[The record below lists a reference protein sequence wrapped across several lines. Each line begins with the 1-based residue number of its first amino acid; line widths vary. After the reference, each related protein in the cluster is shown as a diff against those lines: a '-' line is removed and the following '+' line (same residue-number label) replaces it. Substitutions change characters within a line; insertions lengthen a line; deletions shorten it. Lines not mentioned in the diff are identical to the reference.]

1 MVNQNAR
8 FALLLA
14 LVAGGSVSAIPAE
27 AQAPATIAQAR
38 TGPTYAD
45 LVDLADPAAAVIH
58 ARIRKQA
65 TVEPER
71 APGLAPGHVRLY
83 IEADT
88 VALLTGAAPIG
99 GQLRYLVDL
108 PVDARGRAPKLRK
121 REVLLFTRA
130 ADGRP
135 GEIALVAPDAQ
146 LDWTAELEARL
157 RPILAELAEPA
168 APPAVTTVRE
178 ALSVAGNLAGESET
192 QFFIG
197 TRADGPVSITV
208 VRRPNMTPVW
218 GVSWTEIVDQSARPP
233 ARDTLAW
240 YRLACFLPDELPSE
254 ASLSSDPAARAR
266 SVADYRFVKE
276 QLGPCPRN
284 RAPAASR

>member
-1 MVNQNAR
+1 MVIKNAR
-8 FALLLA
+8 STFLFALIA
-14 LVAGGSVSAIPAE
+14 AGVAAPLPAM
-27 AQAPATIAQAR
+27 AQARATIAQAPS
-38 TGPTYAD
+38 GPTYAD

-99 GQLRYLVDL
+99 GKLRYLVDL
-108 PVDARGRAPKLRK
+108 PTDARGRAPKLRK

-130 ADGRP
+130 ANSRP
-135 GEIALVAPDAQ
+135 GEIALVAPHAQ
-146 LDWTAELEARL
+146 LDWSAELETRL
-157 RPILAELAEPA
+157 RPILAELAEPD

-218 GVSWTEIVDQSARPP
+218 GVSWSEIVDQSARPP

-240 YRLACFLPDELPSE
+240 YRLACFLPDELPRE

-266 SVADYRFVKE
+266 SVDDYRFVKE

-284 RAPAASR
+284 RALGA